1 LQTLIWRCGLLV
13 LHIAIVGCKFG
24 SMGERQNLRG
34 AHYTRQFK
42 VRIQPVTPQRLK
54 AALKTIF
61 GPDDFICGTMNELK
75 VDQATVYRW
84 LASDGKVPGPV
95 AAWADA
101 KMELLS
107 WPKKR
112 SKRNP
117 ISNTGS
123 GDGGEKVET
132 HGK

>member
-1 LQTLIWRCGLLV
+1 
-13 LHIAIVGCKFG
+13 
-24 SMGERQNLRG
+24 M
-34 AHYTRQFK
+34 
-42 VRIQPVTPQRLK
+42 TPQRLK
-54 AALKTIF
+54 TALKTIF
-61 GPDDFICGTMNELK
+61 GPDHFIDGTMKELK

-84 LASDGKVPGPV
+84 LASEGKVPGPV

-112 SKRNP
+112 SRRNQIP
-117 ISNTGS
+117 SIGS